1 VIVEI
6 LERVEAPTVNSHA
19 SQPDGGNDE
28 FLPPTRR
35 RRKDVDDGP

>member
-28 FLPPTRR
+28 FLPPHAAATE
-35 RRKDVDDGP
+35 